1 MAIAYRA
8 NASAG
13 GGTGTN
19 LTINKPTGTVD
30 NDIMVAA
37 LLNDLSGTA
46 WTLPSGW
53 AWIKQSQANGNS
65 NEWGSLAWKRASSEG
80 ASYVFTI
87 ASTWRTGM
95 IASFSG
101 AFTSG
106 DPQDSTAAG
115 LGQADT
121 SVDAASITNATAA
134 SMNIVGM
141 SDYNENTTAVGS
153 SGYTK
158 AGQLAGISIFYAIQA
173 AAGASGIKA
182 FTVTGVSSGAW
193 TTCHGSIKE
202 ASVSVGQPVMARW
215 QGIPGMKNTGRV
227 SGW

>member
-19 LTINKPTGTVD
+19 LTINKPTGTVND
-30 NDIMVAA
+30 DIMIAA
-37 LLNDLSGTA
+37 LLNDTSGTA

-53 AWIKQSQANGNS
+53 AWMIQGQGNS
-65 NEWGSLAWKRASSEG
+65 NGNEWGSLAWKRASSEG

-106 DPQDSTAAG
+106 DPQDATVAS

-121 SVDAASITNATAA
+121 SVDAASITTATAN

-173 AAGASGIKA
+173 AAGASGVKA

-193 TTCHGSIKE
+193 TTCHGSIKI
-202 ASVSVGQPVMARW
+202 ASAAIVLPPRKVLRW
-215 QGIPGMKNTGRV
+215 QAV
-227 SGW
+227 SRANI